1 MPKCGFFFYI
11 LGTDNECEWEI
22 RTEFLMLISPAE
34 GILELLSFVLFVNRA
49 RSEGKLI
56 LMNLKILRSLKI
68 SLMIIQTL
76 CMFSNCIKI
85 FSHMQ

>member
-1 MPKCGFFFYI
+1 MEAGICPNVFFFYI
-11 LGTDNECEWEI
+11 LGMDNECEWEI

-68 SLMIIQTL
+68 SLMVIQTL
-76 CMFSNCIKI
+76 SVYV
-85 FSHMQ
+85 Q